1 MLYLIAAALGVALDQ
16 AVKAYI
22 RARLTVGESM
32 PFLPG
37 VLRLTHFE
45 NSGAAFSMLSGGWA
59 RWLLAALSLVCV
71 AGLIVLILK
80 KTFPHP
86 VAQWSLAAIAS
97 GAEGNLIDRV
107 WQGTVTDMFQT
118 EFMNFA
124 VFNVADCFVVCGGV
138 ALCLWLLLHWKDKPD
153 DTAV

>member
-22 RARLTVGESM
+22 RAQLAVGESM

-97 GAEGNLIDRV
+97 GAAGNLIDRV

-124 VFNVADCFVVCGGV
+124 VFNVADCFVVCGGI
-138 ALCLWLLLHWKDKPD
+138 ALCLWLLLRWKDKPD